1 MAQEIGLTPLADSPF
16 TQAWNQAMD
25 AATAG
30 RYREALT
37 HAEAA
42 DTILLGLIDVRRV
55 ITRLRAGLQ
64 GKP

>member
-1 MAQEIGLTPLADSPF
+1 MAQGIGVTPLADSPF
-16 TQAWNQAMD
+16 TRAWNRAMD
-25 AATAG
+25 AVAAG

-42 DTILLGLIDVRRV
+42 DTILPGLIDVRRI